1 MANFSAAQKR
11 EHAVLN
17 KIQNELAFFQD
28 RQTMTVASSANSSVP
43 HVFNLD
49 AFELTDGDIDF
60 TPGSQ
65 QPPTDATYAAS
76 HAPVE
81 NHDSVD
87 AGPDSLEWFSRLLQN
102 AAARAS

>member
-28 RQTMTVASSANSSVP
+28 RQSMTVAGSINSSVP

-49 AFELTDGDIDF
+49 AFELIDGDFDF

-65 QPPTDATYAAS
+65 QPTTDAIHAAS

-81 NHDSVD
+81 NHDSVN